1 MSDREHIP
9 ASLQRDLMI
18 ESGYRCAV
26 CKTTSPLEI
35 EHIEEYAKVQ
45 RHEFSNMIVLCAN
58 CHGRKEDKA
67 NPRAIDRIALKKIKS
82 DLLLVNARYSDLEKR
97 IIEIFH
103 SAIQSGNRRA
113 IIQLRNEDQI
123 SVMRLA
129 EDKIAS
135 LEIQSGGISVGT
147 KYGTVSNDI
156 LFVIL
161 TEDGAKFIENLN
173 LFDHKA

>member
-1 MSDREHIP
+1 
-9 ASLQRDLMI
+9 
-18 ESGYRCAV
+18 
-26 CKTTSPLEI
+26 
-35 EHIEEYAKVQ
+35 
-45 RHEFSNMIVLCAN
+45 
-58 CHGRKEDKA
+58 
-67 NPRAIDRIALKKIKS
+67 
-82 DLLLVNARYSDLEKR
+82 
-97 IIEIFH
+97 
-103 SAIQSGNRRA
+103 
-113 IIQLRNEDQI
+113 
-123 SVMRLA
+123 MRLA